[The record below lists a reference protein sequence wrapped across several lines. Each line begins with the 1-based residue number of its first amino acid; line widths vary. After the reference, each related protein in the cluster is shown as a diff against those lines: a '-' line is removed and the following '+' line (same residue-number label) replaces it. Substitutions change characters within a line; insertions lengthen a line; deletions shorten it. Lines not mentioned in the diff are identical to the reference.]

1 MRRIVSTIGLSSL
14 WRWFR
19 TWPQPHWNWPYPT
32 NLDERDR
39 LGLTAAPA
47 YLLPRLLLSNDD
59 EVQIV
64 NSGDG
69 AARDVVVHVLIL
81 QRPQRTL
88 IRAADSPVIG
98 ARSGYIVDLH
108 DAVLPVDGLPD
119 GVWVHCTWCNHD
131 ETVAESW
138 AQQNPQDS
146 SFVETAS
153 PLG

>member
-1 MRRIVSTIGLSSL
+1 MRRIVSAIGLSSL
-14 WRWFR
+14 WRWLR
-19 TWPQPHWNWPYPT
+19 TCPQPRWNWPRPA

-39 LGLTAAPA
+39 LGLTDAPA
-47 YLLPRLLLSNDD
+47 HLLPRRLLGDGD

-81 QRPQRTL
+81 ERPQRSL

-108 DAVLPVDGLPD
+108 DAALPVGGLPD
-119 GVWVHCTWCNHD
+119 GVWVRCTWRNHD
-131 ETVAESW
+131 ETISESW
-138 AQQNPQDS
+138 AQQNPQDA
-146 SFVETAS
+146 SFAETAS